1 MSVLLISM
9 LNFEFKLFFS
19 MFKFLISSSFSKI
32 KESKFKIFVLNS
44 ELFSLSFINSSKI
57 ILNFINKFN
66 VLLSIFCLFSNIK
79 NKNNKILYK
88 ILLKFLIKII
98 KFL

>member
-1 MSVLLISM
+1 MSDLLISM
-9 LNFEFKLFFS
+9 LNFEFKSFFS

-32 KESKFKIFVLNS
+32 NESKSKIFVLIS

-57 ILNFINKFN
+57 IRNFINKLN

-79 NKNNKILYK
+79 I
-88 ILLKFLIKII
+88 
-98 KFL
+98 

>member
-1 MSVLLISM
+1 MSDLLISM
-9 LNFEFKLFFS
+9 LNFEFKSFFL

-32 KESKFKIFVLNS
+32 NESKSKIFVLIS

-57 ILNFINKFN
+57 IRNFINKLN

-79 NKNNKILYK
+79 I
-88 ILLKFLIKII
+88 
-98 KFL
+98 